1 MLHPTLKEDYYA
13 LVGIIAGL
21 IFCVGLAS
29 CPPSKPYAWTR
40 IDLRKHMC
48 GSHPPG
54 PVSARTARTS
64 CSQRQWRIRMKTRP
78 RVSTS
83 TVCTHV

>member
-1 MLHPTLKEDYYA
+1 MGRGFLSGTAPKAILEYAGLIYSRQDDKLKEDYYA

-40 IDLRKHMC
+40 IDLRRHWC
-48 GSHPPG
+48 GCHPSG
-54 PVSARTARTS
+54 PVSARL
-64 CSQRQWRIRMKTRP
+64 
-78 RVSTS
+78 
-83 TVCTHV
+83 HF

>member
-1 MLHPTLKEDYYA
+1 MGRGFLSGTARKTILEYASLVSRHDDKLKDYYA

-40 IDLRKHMC
+40 VNLRKHRC
-48 GSHPPG
+48 GCHPPG
-54 PVSARTARTS
+54 CHLQTLLS
-64 CSQRQWRIRMKTRP
+64 
-78 RVSTS
+78 
-83 TVCTHV
+83 